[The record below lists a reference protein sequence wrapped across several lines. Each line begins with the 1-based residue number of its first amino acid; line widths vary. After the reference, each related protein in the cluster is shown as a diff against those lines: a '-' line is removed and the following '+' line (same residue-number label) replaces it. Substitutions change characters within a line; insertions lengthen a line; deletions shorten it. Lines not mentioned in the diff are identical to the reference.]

1 MLLQMEQRQQ
11 GKILV
16 QLKHG
21 VGGPG
26 SGALTAESRSLGV
39 GC

>member
-16 QLKHG
+16 QLKCD
-21 VGGPG
+21 VGRPG
-26 SGALTAESRSLGV
+26 SEALTVQIGSLGV